1 LGNIGAKVHHP
12 HEQSTDGLFMANTG
26 AASSSGVLAGKTNGR
41 VAGSEDIRQAIAD
54 GAARIRTG

>member
-1 LGNIGAKVHHP
+1 
-12 HEQSTDGLFMANTG
+12 MANTG
-26 AASSSGVLAGKTNGR
+26 AASSRGVLAGKTNGR